1 MITNKNET
9 KGKTEHVSCDC
20 KRKFNSTT
28 YNSNQK

>member
-9 KGKTEHVSCDC
+9 KTLIKHISCDC

-28 YNSNQK
+28 CISNEK